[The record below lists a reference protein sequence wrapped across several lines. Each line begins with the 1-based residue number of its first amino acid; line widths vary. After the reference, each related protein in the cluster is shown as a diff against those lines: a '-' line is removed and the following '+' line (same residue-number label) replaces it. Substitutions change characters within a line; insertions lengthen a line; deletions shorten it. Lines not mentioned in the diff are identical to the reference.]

1 MQSATTI
8 KFHIFHLAKG
18 KILSQDRLTSKRW
31 ISSIALGSLLLSALA
46 VGPAS
51 ATTTFSQTD
60 MFSVTESV
68 SDADLIAP
76 DAEPGLAT
84 SEEALDA
91 PFVDEEGNLV
101 PVDDQPEMNARAV
114 VCTPESFA
122 DNPHISTESKPKI
135 AVQGHGW
142 WKKGNCSS
150 ATARVTSCL
159 YEYYT
164 NNKGSGYWERKN
176 CSTKKKLKPGG
187 GSANRVTSHNDCN
200 DTKRVS
206 WRNHVDVDA
215 DGQIDTTEVM
225 RRQADVN
232 CRVL

>member
-8 KFHIFHLAKG
+8 EVRIFHLVKG
-18 KILSQDRLTSKRW
+18 KILSQNRLTSKRW
-31 ISSIALGSLLLSALA
+31 ISSIALGGLLLSALA

-51 ATTTFSQTD
+51 ATTTIAETG
-60 MFSVTESV
+60 MVSVTEPV

-101 PVDDQPEMNARAV
+101 PVDDEPEMNARAV
-114 VCTPESFA
+114 VCTPVSGA
-122 DNPHISTESKPKI
+122 DNPHISTTSKPKI

-150 ATARVTSCL
+150 ATAHVTSCL

-176 CSTKKKLKPGG
+176 CSKKTKLNPGG
-187 GSANRVTSHNDCN
+187 GSGNRVTSHNDCN